1 MFLQT
6 FASIFMRNLAYF
18 NFYAMIH
25 SVMVKTFWL
34 FPLSC
39 AAKRGAAR
47 FGRLCQIFRHGS
59 PCPCPLYIMFAR
71 AKPFQ
76 PRFGASGP
84 AVLHRQKIAKIWLC
98 ASTTL
103 DINQENAFFLEKSLE
118 IIARSRK
125 SPYLC
130 SVKTKEVLVK
140 TPEKSA
146 RHDVVRQRF

>member
-1 MFLQT
+1 
-6 FASIFMRNLAYF
+6 
-18 NFYAMIH
+18 
-25 SVMVKTFWL
+25 
-34 FPLSC
+34 
-39 AAKRGAAR
+39 
-47 FGRLCQIFRHGS
+47 
-59 PCPCPLYIMFAR
+59 MFAR

-84 AVLHRQKIAKIWLC
+84 AVLHRQKTAKMWLC
-98 ASTTL
+98 ASTIL
-103 DINQENAFFLEKSLE
+103 DINQENAVFFEKSLE